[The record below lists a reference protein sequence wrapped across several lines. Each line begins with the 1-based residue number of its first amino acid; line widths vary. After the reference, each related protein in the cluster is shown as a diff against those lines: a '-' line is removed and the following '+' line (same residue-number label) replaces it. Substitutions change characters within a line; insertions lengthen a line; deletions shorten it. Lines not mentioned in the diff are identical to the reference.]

1 MRGLYRRAAVVSMVA
16 ACIGNTDSTKRGSG
30 VVDGGPPPV
39 LDGCAPD
46 GAPTPDGSEA
56 CPIETAS
63 FTRPM
68 GLSDERQV
76 LDLAV
81 DTAGNV
87 VLAAGPALRAEL
99 VGVVG
104 LTPAGELRFAR
115 PFGSVI
121 AADDSGN
128 VWIAGAF
135 DQPLDIGLGVM
146 EPCGESD
153 VFVARLDMEGQV
165 TFARALGLPG
175 EGLHGI
181 AVDPDGRIAVSGSA
195 LGTVVMSST
204 GEVELERPYSG
215 AIAFD
220 QAGNLV
226 IAGSFET
233 IDLGDGPVTAIA
245 PGTDVFVIALA
256 PSGCRLFSHI
266 MAGNGGRS
274 VATAVAIGPDGE
286 IVLVGYTTRSLD
298 LLGTIVTAIEAGEN
312 GRVTGAFAA
321 KIDAAGAPIWV
332 LDLGIVEANDVAVDA
347 TGRVIVNGALTGGA
361 GFLRR
366 VAIQAF
372 DARGNRLTSLEE
384 YLASGY
390 GRGLGVDVDVCGSVY
405 AASIALDTPS
415 RNSPLRSYVT
425 KLAL

>member
-1 MRGLYRRAAVVSMVA
+1 MRGLDRRAAVVLMVA
-16 ACIGNTDSTKRGSG
+16 ACIGNTDSKRDNGIVDAGS
-30 VVDGGPPPV
+30 PPV
-39 LDGCAPD
+39 PDGCAPD

-63 FTRPM
+63 FERPM

-87 VLAAGPALRAEL
+87 VLGAGPALRAEL

-104 LTPAGELRFAR
+104 LTPAGELRFVR
-115 PFGSVI
+115 PFGSVV

-135 DQPLDIGLGVM
+135 DQPLDVGLGVM
-146 EPCGESD
+146 QPCGESD
-153 VFVARLDMEGQV
+153 VFVARLDPEGQV
-165 TFARALGLPG
+165 TFAKVLGLPG
-175 EGLHGI
+175 EGLLGI
-181 AVDPDGRIAVSGSA
+181 AVDRSGRIAVSGTA
-195 LGTVVMSST
+195 LGTVVMSSS
-204 GEVELERPYSG
+204 GDIELQRPYSG

-220 QAGNLV
+220 ATGNLV

-245 PGTDVFVIALA
+245 PGTDVFVIALS
-256 PSGCRLFSHI
+256 PGGCRLFSHI
-266 MAGNGGRS
+266 MAGDGGRS
-274 VATAVAIGPDGE
+274 VAKSVAIGPDGE
-286 IVLVGYTTRSLD
+286 IVLVGYTTRSID
-298 LLGTIVTAIEAGEN
+298 LLGTIVTATEAGEN
-312 GRVTGAFAA
+312 GRVTGAFAV
-321 KIDAAGAPIWV
+321 KLDAAGAPIWV
-332 LDLGIVEANDVAVDA
+332 LDLGIVEANDVAIDA

-366 VAIQAF
+366 VAIQTF
-372 DARGNRLTSLEE
+372 DARGNRLTHLEE

-390 GRGLGVDVDVCGSVY
+390 GRGLGVGVDVCGSVY
-405 AASIALDTPS
+405 AASIAFDTPS
-415 RNSPLRSYVT
+415 RLSPLRSYVT